1 MHVQSCWFSQR
12 TYCFLFSFPWNRCRG
27 WVNSLI
33 WGLSKHD
40 VHSTENGLGKN
51 ALFRLAHFVKC
62 WRFFLPLN
70 SWGLF
75 PGSEKE
81 RKIRRHTFTFFVKRC
96 RIHVIVRKSV
106 MHVHGCCFAPK
117 TFYYYYFFLRCRCFL
132 RGIRVNSLIL
142 TWMGGVRWF
151 RHWRGSRVHDFQSL
165 LFLLNHWL
173 PREVGGGVDWPC
185 HSSSSLS
192 LCFPIRPSLQCFL
205 FPFLLLSLY
214 SLLMPLPSFLLRWFH
229 LRMHMYQFFFI
240 VFSNLPIPLCS
251 FVFRCLTQ

>member
-117 TFYYYYFFLRCRCFL
+117 TFYYYYYFFTL
-132 RGIRVNSLIL
+132 SLLSSWYSRELLDIDVDGWGTVIPSL
-142 TWMGGVRWF
+142 TWQQSPWF
-151 RHWRGSRVHDFQSL
+151 PVSSIPPQSL
-165 LFLLNHWL
+165 AAKGS
-173 PREVGGGVDWPC
+173 GGRGG
-185 HSSSSLS
+185 LA
-192 LCFPIRPSLQCFL
+192 L
-205 FPFLLLSLY
+205 
-214 SLLMPLPSFLLRWFH
+214 
-229 LRMHMYQFFFI
+229 
-240 VFSNLPIPLCS
+240 S
-251 FVFRCLTQ
+251 FVFFPFSVFSYSSIPAVLSLSFSPSLPLFSSHATSFFSATVVSS